1 MHVLSLPPAFVLSQD
16 QTLRFDL
23 KSYTR
28 RRWFSKQSNEVPSK
42 LKTPNASASDTR
54 ARRLHVCFKRET
66 RTPWLSSQRVQTYP
80 QNSPQGAPK
89 IKPRTRPTKRRPR
102 LSFFLTLFNCQ
113 RTRRKSGAGDNKPPP
128 LDKRGAGDPFNP
140 KKQTTSGAKPNR
152 PPPSGVQPVRDCLR
166 AAHPILRNRPKATRP
181 IRLASLFRGRR
192 GATAVVDERH
202 IGPSSAPRQHPS
214 S

>member
-113 RTRRKSGAGDNKPPP
+113 RTHDICRAGLVDRSLCPFENLPDP
-128 LDKRGAGDPFNP
+128 LGSEALGDRFGWHQSEP
-140 KKQTTSGAKPNR
+140 KGSPAAPA
-152 PPPSGVQPVRDCLR
+152 PSMGGL
-166 AAHPILRNRPKATRP
+166 
-181 IRLASLFRGRR
+181 
-192 GATAVVDERH
+192 
-202 IGPSSAPRQHPS
+202 
-214 S
+214 